1 MSPSKLQSQSPS
13 RFHVPASRLIQT
25 AACLLLPLAA
35 LAQSADKSGY
45 LLDSRGGF
53 VHSATPGEC
62 WRTGEWTPALA
73 QPECDPALKTVAV
86 AAAPVAAPAPAPVAQ
101 APVAVAAPKVVP
113 VVVAAP
119 PTAQT
124 MRYASETL
132 FGFDKFSISPAGKK
146 VLDDASVNIQSLK
159 GEKVE
164 VVGHADR
171 IGSAAYNQKLSLQ
184 RADAVRDYLATKGV
198 LTERMATRGAGET
211 EPVTK
216 PGECTTGSRAKVIA
230 CLQPDRRV
238 DIDVQGSKIATP

>member
-1 MSPSKLQSQSPS
+1 MSPSQLQFQS
-13 RFHVPASRLIQT
+13 RFHVPASRLVQT

-35 LAQSADKSGY
+35 LAQSPDKSGY
-45 LLDSRGGF
+45 LLDSQGRF

-86 AAAPVAAPAPAPVAQ
+86 AAAPVVAPAPAPVVQ
-101 APVAVAAPKVVP
+101 APAVVVAPKVVP
-113 VVVAAP
+113 VVAP
-119 PTAQT
+119 APTTQT

-184 RADAVRDYLATKGV
+184 RADAVRDYLVTKGV

-216 PGECTTGSRAKVIA
+216 PGECTTGSSAKVIA